1 MNSPC
6 ASKEYRRDRI
16 DMSDETSVHKI
27 AGYTEAV
34 RRLGPFFWT
43 DFPTVKRLHVDR
55 ATSGVGEYV
64 VRLTIE
70 SDDASA
76 SRRVTLPAEGVTERR
91 ISEWGGIETR
101 LIGLDCVDISARQWE
116 GKCWQVWDYEHDM
129 IHFYCRDLRIDD
141 VEQ

>member
-55 ATSGVGEYV
+55 ATSGIGEYV

-70 SDDASA
+70 SDDGSERRFLAQQFTAVRTAECPHKADDASA
-76 SRRVTLPAEGVTERR
+76 PANTEAANSEFVIAVRISLRAPSSSRR
-91 ISEWGGIETR
+91 SHR
-101 LIGLDCVDISARQWE
+101 LWAT
-116 GKCWQVWDYEHDM
+116 
-129 IHFYCRDLRIDD
+129 
-141 VEQ
+141 